1 MLLMLY
7 IGAILSCAT
16 VSPVICNVICNLQP
30 VTWNLQPAFSA
41 NLQCENEFKVQLV
54 FLCVRT

>member
-1 MLLMLY
+1 MLY
-7 IGAILSCAT
+7 IGAMLSCAT

-41 NLQCENEFKVQLV
+41 NLQCENEFKVQMV